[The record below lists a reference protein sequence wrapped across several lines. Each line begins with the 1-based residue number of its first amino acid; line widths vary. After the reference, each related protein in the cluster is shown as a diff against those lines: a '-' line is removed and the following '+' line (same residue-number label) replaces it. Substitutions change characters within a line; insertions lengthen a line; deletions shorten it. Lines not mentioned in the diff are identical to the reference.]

1 MERKMD
7 DRQLLSWG
15 LKDYGNNKSI
25 GLDITNTNGW
35 EFYEDEDQA
44 IAPYFTHQLLQRVHQ
59 KKACNIVVV
68 GEAGIWKSYC
78 AMQIARNIY
87 SRFVIEQVVYKY
99 SQYYDALMNK
109 RFKIGAPI
117 FMDEPQD
124 AIDHREWYKEPQQAL
139 VKSITSQRFMV
150 KPLIIAIIS
159 PSLID
164 KTIRDYLVQFQVEC
178 IDRGK
183 ARVFRLSPSLKQ
195 DKTYYNHICNLQYG
209 LMDNDLCDRDS
220 CLDCKKLETCT
231 IFRAQY
237 ERKKKDIQLVKY
249 QQKKVE
255 AKVRE
260 SRELTY
266 DQILE
271 VAYTL
276 RDYYAPEGKID
287 AKKLRLILRE
297 KPHNIFIGYNKA
309 YDIKTLLEY
318 RYPRD
323 FEGKT

>member
-1 MERKMD
+1 MN

-15 LKDYGNNKSI
+15 LKNYATDKNN
-25 GLDITNTNGW
+25 GLHITNTHGW
-35 EFYEDEDQA
+35 EFYEDADQA
-44 IAPYFTHQLLQRVHQ
+44 IAPYFTKGLLQRVY
-59 KKACNIVVV
+59 KKLACNVVVV

-78 AMQIARNIY
+78 AMQICRNLY
-87 SRFVIEQVVYKY
+87 PRFCVDQVVYRY
-99 SQYYDALMNK
+99 SQYYDVLMDK

-124 AIDHREWYKEPQQAL
+124 AIDHRDWYKEPQQAL
-139 VKSITSQRFMV
+139 VKSITSQRFLV
-150 KPLIIAIIS
+150 KPLFIAIIN

-164 KTIRDYLVQFQVEC
+164 KTIRDYLVQYQVEC
-178 IDRGK
+178 IDRGR
-183 ARVFRLSPSLKQ
+183 ARVFRLSPSMKE
-195 DKTYYNHICNLQYG
+195 DKTYYNHICDIQYG

-237 ERKKKDIQLVKY
+237 ERKKRSVQLVKY
-249 QQKKVE
+249 KQKRME
-255 AKVRE
+255 ARIKE

-266 DQILE
+266 DQIVE

-276 RDYYAPEGKID
+276 RDYFATDGKID